1 MNAKPLWGVG
11 NKKNRFRADFH
22 RPGTTPNLGIKF
34 QDVENRRGINF
45 FDAQAPKLI
54 CSNFGRLNIGPAPK
68 YGGQTVKTP
77 LTASKP
83 VGCAKP
89 NLSVILIGPII

>member
-22 RPGTTPNLGIKF
+22 RPGTTPNLGINV
-34 QDVENRRGINF
+34 QDAENRRGINF

-54 CSNFGRLNIGPAPK
+54 CSNFGRLNISPEPK

-77 LTASKP
+77 LTASKT
-83 VGCAKP
+83 VVVC
-89 NLSVILIGPII
+89 